1 MISFM
6 VTVFSTII
14 TASNIKV
21 NSNKI
26 NLTAKEDSNSKMV
39 DNTKARMKITRDT
52 DMARWPTQMKVSTK
66 DNGSKT
72 KDKEKEHSIFLM
84 KANILEVFRMINTKD
99 MVFLLIKMANLIEVF
114 GAKVKKTEKWSIP
127 STEKPKP
134 RNGNLT

>member
-6 VTVFSTII
+6 ATVFSTII

-26 NLTAKEDSNSKMV
+26 NLMAKEDSNSKMV

-52 DMARWPTQMKVSTK
+52 DMVRWSTQIKVSTK
-66 DNGSKT
+66 ENGSKT
-72 KDKEKEHSIFLM
+72 KDKEKAQSTFQM
-84 KANILEVFRMINTKD
+84 KVNTLVVFRMTNTKV
-99 MVFLLIKMANLIEVF
+99 MVSLLIKMAILIEEF

-127 STEKPKP
+127 STVKPKP
-134 RNGNLT
+134 RNGNLV

>member
-52 DMARWPTQMKVSTK
+52 DMVR
-66 DNGSKT
+66 
-72 KDKEKEHSIFLM
+72 
-84 KANILEVFRMINTKD
+84 
-99 MVFLLIKMANLIEVF
+99 
-114 GAKVKKTEKWSIP
+114 
-127 STEKPKP
+127 
-134 RNGNLT
+134 